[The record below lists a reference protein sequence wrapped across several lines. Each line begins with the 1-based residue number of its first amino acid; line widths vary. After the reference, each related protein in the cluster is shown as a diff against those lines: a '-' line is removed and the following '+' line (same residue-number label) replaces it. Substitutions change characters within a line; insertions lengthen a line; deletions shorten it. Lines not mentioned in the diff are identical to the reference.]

1 MREYRELK
9 AGEVIQE
16 GDEFYDSI
24 TDVWYL
30 SMCQGS
36 IVNTFARFKYRRLL
50 KPKGGFVFVGADNE
64 LMKTIENTIMVCPPN
79 DPCDV
84 GYISKTC
91 MHVLKCRGDA
101 KPKSE
106 PIDGTMYGQF

>member
-16 GDEFYDSI
+16 GDEYQGYDNSWKKSDGWLFGYSVDI
-24 TDVWYL
+24 WL
-30 SMCQGS
+30 
-36 IVNTFARFKYRRLL
+36 KYRRPL
-50 KPKGGFVFVGADNE
+50 KPKGGFVFVGADDE
-64 LMKTIENTIMVCPPN
+64 LMNTIENTIMVCPPN

-106 PIDGTMYGQF
+106 PIDGTMYAQY

>member
-1 MREYRELK
+1 
-9 AGEVIQE
+9 
-16 GDEFYDSI
+16 
-24 TDVWYL
+24 
-30 SMCQGS
+30 MC
-36 IVNTFARFKYRRLL
+36 NN
-50 KPKGGFVFVGADNE
+50 PKGGFLFVGADDE
-64 LMKTIENTIMVCPPN
+64 LMNTIMVCPPN